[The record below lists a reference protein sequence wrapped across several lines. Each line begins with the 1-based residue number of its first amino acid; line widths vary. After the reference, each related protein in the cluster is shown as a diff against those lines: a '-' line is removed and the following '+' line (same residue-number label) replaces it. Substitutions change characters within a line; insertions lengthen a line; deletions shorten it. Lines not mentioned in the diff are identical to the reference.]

1 MHANETA
8 KTPGEN
14 KRSSGTPRT
23 VAPPG
28 RTPGGLSALQ
38 GTVGNAA
45 VIQRL
50 RQAGHPWAQE
60 EHQHGAGCGHQQ
72 TEQPAVQRSAVH
84 DVLRAPGRPLDDATR
99 TDMEARLGAD
109 FSDVRI
115 HTDSAARTSAAEVG
129 ARAYTSGNHV
139 VIGDGGAD
147 KHTLAHELTHVIQQ
161 SKGAVAG
168 TDNGAGLKVSDPSDR
183 YEREAVTN
191 ARRVMG
197 GPSPL
202 QRTASARPDRTA
214 RRPDVTTTTAVQRV
228 HYEQGD
234 EVTAHPGFT
243 VTLQATLNGTP
254 IGTFSSET
262 SAYSPM
268 DHAEDQLLDEI
279 DAAVGGLYG
288 KPQVSAAL
296 AAGGQAHTLVIDLT
310 ASPCSSTHG
319 TTTKTDAEGCAERLG
334 EFARNGY
341 MGHTFAITVI
351 AHHLYGRSNASRE
364 ASVRAINDMRAAG
377 ITVQC
382 PGA

>member
-8 KTPGEN
+8 KAPEDN
-14 KRSSGTPRT
+14 KRSSGTARTTTPRRGIP
-23 VAPPG
+23 A
-28 RTPGGLSALQ
+28 GLSVLQ
-38 GTVGNAA
+38 STVGNAA

-60 EHQHGAGCGHQQ
+60 QHQHGAGCGHQEA
-72 TEQPAVQRSAVH
+72 EQPAVQRSAVH
-84 DVLRAPGRPLDDATR
+84 NVLRAPGRPLDDATR
-99 TDMEARLGAD
+99 TEMEARLGAD
-109 FSDVRI
+109 FSDVRV
-115 HTDSAARTSAAEVG
+115 HTDSAAKASAAEVG

-161 SKGAVAG
+161 SRGAVAG
-168 TDNGAGLKVSDPSDR
+168 SDNGAGLKVSDPSDR

-191 ARRVMG
+191 ARRVMS

-202 QRTASARPDRTA
+202 QRTASARQDRTA
-214 RRPDVTTTTAVQRV
+214 RRADVTTAAVQRV
-228 HYEQGD
+228 HYGQGED
-234 EVTAHPGFT
+234 VTAHPGFT
-243 VTLQATLNGTP
+243 VTLRATLNGTP

-262 SAYSPM
+262 TAYSPM

-279 DAAVGGLYG
+279 DTAVGGLYG
-288 KPQVSAAL
+288 NPQVTAAL
-296 AAGGQAHTLVIDLT
+296 ATGGQAHTLLIDLT
-310 ASPCSSTHG
+310 ASPCSSTHA
-319 TTTKTDAEGCAERLG
+319 TTTKTDAEGCAERLS

-341 MGHTFAITVI
+341 MGHTFDITVI
-351 AHHLYGRSNASRE
+351 AHHLYGRNNASRE
-364 ASVRAINDMRAAG
+364 GSSRAINDMRAAG